1 MGTDQGAVLIV
12 EDDFFI
18 RTDTVEM
25 ATQEGFVV
33 FEAANADEAIA
44 ILEAHPEIGLVFT
57 DIEMPGT
64 MDGLKLVEYVRH
76 RWPPIKLILASGK
89 VSLDKAALPE
99 GGLFFSKPY
108 EHSQVWAA
116 MRRMLAA

>member
-1 MGTDQGAVLIV
+1 MGTNQGAVLIV

-18 RTDTVEM
+18 RADTVDM
-25 ATQEGFVV
+25 VTQEGFVV

-44 ILEAHPEIGLVFT
+44 ILEVHPEIGLMFT

-64 MDGLKLVEYVRH
+64 MDGLKLAEYVRH
-76 RWPPIKLILASGK
+76 RWPPIKLIVTSGK
-89 VSLDKAALPE
+89 ISLDKAALPQ

-108 EHSQVWAA
+108 DHSKVLAA

>member
-1 MGTDQGAVLIV
+1 MEAIQNAVLVV

-18 RTDTVEM
+18 REDAVDM
-25 ATQEGFVV
+25 ATQAGFVV

-44 ILEAHPEIGLVFT
+44 ILETHPEIGLIFT

-76 RWPPIKLILASGK
+76 RWPPIKLIVTSGK

-108 EHSQVWAA
+108 DHSKVSAA

>member
-1 MGTDQGAVLIV
+1 MRPIQKAVLIV

-18 RTDTVEM
+18 RTDAVDM
-25 ATQEGFVV
+25 ATQAGFVV
-33 FEAANADEAIA
+33 FEAANANEAIA
-44 ILEAHPEIGLVFT
+44 ILEVHLEIGLVFT
-57 DIEMPGT
+57 DVEMPGT

-76 RWPPIKLILASGK
+76 RWPPIKLIVVSGK

-108 EHSQVWAA
+108 EHSEVSAA
-116 MRRMLAA
+116 MHLLLAA

>member
-1 MGTDQGAVLIV
+1 MRPIQKAVLVV

-18 RTDTVEM
+18 REDAVDM
-25 ATQEGFVV
+25 ATQAGFVV

-44 ILEAHPEIGLVFT
+44 VLEVHPEIGLIFT

-64 MDGLKLVEYVRH
+64 MDGLKLAEYVRH
-76 RWPPIKLILASGK
+76 RWPPIKLIVTSGK
-89 VSLDKAALPE
+89 VSLNKAALPE

-108 EHSQVWAA
+108 DRSKVSAA
-116 MRRMLAA
+116 MHRMLAG